1 MKITNNIK
9 DAVKKQIINFTCNGK
24 CSNCGECC
32 SDLLPI
38 NDDEIRKIKQYI
50 KKHNI
55 KECNHIPAVVR
66 NPLDLT
72 CPFRDNKNKKCL
84 IYEVRPEIC
93 RSFICSKSMP
103 EVEESKRLINS
114 TRQVVSMRN
123 IFFNGE
129 PLENVLFKIQIQ
141 MQRRIK

>member
-1 MKITNNIK
+1 MPITNSLNEII
-9 DAVKKQIINFTCNGK
+9 KKQITNFTCNGE
-24 CSNCGECC
+24 CSNCGQCC
-32 SDLLPI
+32 SDLLPLNNI
-38 NDDEIRKIKQYI
+38 EIKRIKEYI
-50 KKHNI
+50 RKHNI
-55 KECNHIPAVVR
+55 KECKHLSILVK

-93 RSFICSKSMP
+93 RSFICSKTMP
-103 EVEESKRLINS
+103 EIEETKRLINS

-129 PLENVLFKIQIQ
+129 PLENILFKIQIQ
-141 MQRRIK
+141 IQRRTK